1 MVRQTMDALV
11 LVGAILA
18 CGACQRASAKSHII
32 PDGFEVC
39 ETMLSGD
46 EGPNGFEYLKQVDV
60 GNTGEQ
66 EDEWEDD
73 EPVDTSPFELDREY
87 TPGDGFGYVG
97 AQGEVA
103 VDPGWSL
110 SAWPYGGEGN
120 ASICLSGREGFY
132 GYRFDIQNGVYL
144 VAFHFIEKT
153 QHWSGFRRTDLVLE
167 GETVFADYD
176 IFEEVGN
183 RFMVTAKAVA
193 KIEDGHLDIALEP
206 LGTGESPILSGLEVK
221 TIDPDDS
228 APAEVT
234 ELIARGGYE
243 QAILS
248 WRNSPD
254 NDLRGVNVWR
264 REQEKEPWTRVNPR
278 GVAVAH
284 FVDHGA
290 QAGKSYSYKVTSED
304 IFCNESK
311 GVEVGPVTILNHSQ
325 SSLRVFQL
333 DMSPEAIIGMTKDVS
348 SDTYVPATLTIDGQA
363 YAVEAR
369 NRGASTR
376 YLSKPNFKI
385 RLKNNAEYQ
394 GRNGFKLNSE
404 VVDETMISEK
414 LAYDMFNE
422 SDSLAPNASYI
433 HLSWAGRY
441 MGVYT
446 EIQEVD
452 KLFFLDNGISD
463 EGNLYRMGTGM
474 LNVLPSD
481 GQYEETY
488 EKKTNE
494 SDPAGYLDIIKLTE
508 DLGGTEE
515 HLFAGWFDQQFA
527 SDEYIDFLAVNALI
541 ANYDMIDGNQYM
553 YHDTLL
559 DEWHHIPWDYNNGT
573 FADTG
578 LPLTTMTVYGAG
590 MDNPWWFNSI
600 TRVMT
605 NTDLRTRLLARIEA
619 LISGVLSSEKIV
631 ELCNTAVQSAA
642 VDVALDPWMVAWE
655 RDQSFANDVVPAIE
669 DFASQRTAFMNG
681 EIAAMQSIHGPL
693 VINEFQL
700 QNTGQITDEFG
711 QEDPWI
717 ELYNRGND
725 PMELAGIC
733 LTTDLRNGEGAH
745 CFGDVAVIGPG
756 QVLVLFA
763 DAQPDQG
770 DLHLGFTVNPDGG
783 EIGLYFQGEGEGE
796 EGEEGCTVYD
806 VVFYSSQNPGE
817 SYGRT
822 SNGAEQWGSMTMP
835 TPGS

>member
-1 MVRQTMDALV
+1 MFRQTMGALF
-11 LVGAILA
+11 LVGAFLA

-46 EGPNGFEYLKQVDV
+46 EDPNGFEYLRQVDV

-103 VDPGWSL
+103 VDPGWSI
-110 SAWPYGGEGN
+110 SAWPYGGVGN
-120 ASICLSGREGFY
+120 ASIYLSGREGFY
-132 GYRFDIQNGVYL
+132 GYRFDVQDGVYS
-144 VAFHFIEKT
+144 VVFHFIEKT
-153 QHWSGFRRTDLVLE
+153 EHWSDFRRTDLVLE
-167 GETVFADYD
+167 GETVFVDYD

-206 LGTGESPILSGLEVK
+206 LGTGEPPILSGLEVK
-221 TIDPDDS
+221 AIDLDDN

-264 REQEKEPWTRVNPR
+264 REQEKGPWTRVNPR
-278 GVAVAH
+278 VVAVAH

-311 GVEVGPVTILNHSQ
+311 GVEVGPVTILDHSQ

-348 SDTYVPATLTIDGQA
+348 SDTYVPATLTIDGQV

-385 RLKNNAEYQ
+385 RLKNNVEYQ

-414 LAYDMFNE
+414 LAYDMFNQT
-422 SDSLAPNASYI
+422 DAIAPDASYI

-452 KLFFLDNGISD
+452 KLFFVDNGISD
-463 EGNLYRMGTGM
+463 EGNLYRMGTGQ

-494 SDPAGYLDIIKLTE
+494 SDPAGYSDIIKLTE
-508 DLGGTEE
+508 DLGGTAE
-515 HLFAGWFDQQFA
+515 HLFAGWFDLQFA

-559 DEWHHIPWDYNNGT
+559 DKWHHIPWDYNNGT
-573 FADTG
+573 FADAG

-590 MDNPWWFNSI
+590 MENPWWFNSI

-669 DFASQRTAFMNG
+669 DFASQRIAFMGG
-681 EIAAMQSIHGPL
+681 EISAMQSIHGPL

-733 LTTDLRNGEGAH
+733 LTADLRNGEGAH

-770 DLHLGFTVNPDGG
+770 DLHLGLTVSPDRG

>member
-1 MVRQTMDALV
+1 MFRQTMGALF
-11 LVGAILA
+11 LVGVILA
-18 CGACQRASAKSHII
+18 CGACRQTSAKSHII
-32 PDGFEVC
+32 PDGFEIC

-73 EPVDTSPFELDREY
+73 EPVETSTFELDRHY
-87 TPGDGFGYVG
+87 TPQDGFGFVG
-97 AQGEVA
+97 AQGEAA

-110 SAWPYGGEGN
+110 SAWPYGGDGD
-120 ASICLSGREGFY
+120 AAIYLSGREGFG
-132 GYRFDIQNGVYL
+132 GYRFDVQDGVYS
-144 VAFHFIEKT
+144 VTFHFIEKAE
-153 QHWSGFRRTDLVLE
+153 HWSGFRKADLIME
-167 GETVFADYD
+167 GETVFSDYD

-193 KIEDGHLDIALEP
+193 VVEDGHLDIELRT
-206 LGTGESPILSGLEVK
+206 LGTKGPPILSGLEVEAV
-221 TIDPDDS
+221 DPDDA
-228 APAEVT
+228 APFEVT
-234 ELIARGGYE
+234 DLVARGGYE

-254 NDLRGVNVWR
+254 DYLRGVNVWR
-264 REQEKEPWTRVNPR
+264 REQKTEPWTRVNPR
-278 GVAVAH
+278 VVAVRH
-284 FVDHGA
+284 FVDHSA
-290 QAGKSYSYKVTSED
+290 ESGKSYFYEVTSED
-304 IFCNESK
+304 LFCNESK
-311 GVEVGPVTILNHSQ
+311 GVEIGPVTILNSSK
-325 SSLRVFQL
+325 SSLRVFEL
-333 DMSPEAIIGMTKDVS
+333 AMSQEAIIAMTKDVS

-385 RLKNNAEYQ
+385 RLKNNVQYQ

-404 VVDETMISEK
+404 VVDETMIREK

-422 SDSLAPNASYI
+422 SDSLAPIASYI

-452 KLFFLDNGISD
+452 KLFFVDNGISD

-474 LNVLPSD
+474 LNVLSSD

-494 SDPAGYLDIIKLTE
+494 SDPAGYSDIIDLTE
-508 DLGGTEE
+508 DLSGTAE

-527 SDEYIDFLAVNALI
+527 SDEYIDFLAVNALV

-553 YHDTLL
+553 YHDTSL
-559 DEWHHIPWDYNNGT
+559 DKWHHIPWDYNNGT
-573 FADTG
+573 LTDTS
-578 LPLTTMTVYGAG
+578 LPLTTMTVYSSG
-590 MDNPWWFNSI
+590 MENPWWFNSI

-631 ELCNTAVQSAA
+631 ELCNAAVQSAV

-655 RDQSFANDVVPAIE
+655 RDQSFVNDVVPAVE
-669 DFASQRTAFMNG
+669 DFASQRTAFLSG

-700 QNTGQITDEFG
+700 HNTGQITDEYG
-711 QEDPWI
+711 EADPWI
-717 ELYNRGND
+717 ELYNRGNA
-725 PMELAGIC
+725 PVGLAGIC
-733 LTTDLRNGEGAH
+733 LTADLRDIEGAH
-745 CFGDVAVIGPG
+745 CFGDMMEIGPG

-763 DAQPDQG
+763 DGEPDQS
-770 DLHLGFTVNPDGG
+770 DLHLSFTLSSQGG
-783 EIGLYFQGEGEGE
+783 EMGLYSQGEGEGDGK
-796 EGEEGCTVYD
+796 GENSAVHD
-806 VVFYSSQNPGE
+806 LVFYAVQNNGE

-822 SNGAEQWGSMTMP
+822 SNGAEQWGSMAVP

>member
-1 MVRQTMDALV
+1 MIRQAMSALF
-11 LVGAILA
+11 LVGVILA

-32 PDGFEVC
+32 PDGFEIC
-39 ETMLSGD
+39 ETMLSGN
-46 EGPNGFEYLKQVDV
+46 EGPNGFKYLKRVDV

-66 EDEWEDD
+66 DDDWEDD
-73 EPVDTSPFELDREY
+73 EPIDTSPFELDREY
-87 TPGDGFGYVG
+87 KAQDGFGYVG
-97 AQGEVA
+97 AQGAVA

-110 SAWPYGGEGN
+110 SAWPYGGDGN
-120 ASICLSGREGFY
+120 ASIFLSGREGFG
-132 GYRFDIQNGVYL
+132 GYRFDVQDGVYS
-144 VAFHFIEKT
+144 VALHFIEKT
-153 QHWSGFRRTDLVLE
+153 EHWSGFRKADLVLE
-167 GETVFADYD
+167 GETVFSDYD

-193 KIEDGHLDIALEP
+193 RVEDGHLDIELGP
-206 LGTGESPILSGLEVK
+206 LGTKEPPILSGLEVE
-221 TIDPDDS
+221 TVDPDGN

-254 NDLRGVNVWR
+254 NDFRGVNVWK
-264 REQEKEPWTRVNPR
+264 REQQKDPWTRVNPR
-278 GVAVAH
+278 VVAVAH

-290 QAGKSYSYKVTSED
+290 QAGKSYFYKVTSED

-311 GVEVGPVTILNHSQ
+311 GVEIGPVTILDHSQ
-325 SSLRVFQL
+325 SSLRVFEL
-333 DMSPEAIIGMTKDVS
+333 DMSPEAIVAMTKDVS
-348 SDTYVPATLTIDGQA
+348 SDTYVPAILTIDGQA
-363 YAVEAR
+363 YSVEAR

-404 VVDETMISEK
+404 VVDDTMISEK

-422 SDSLAPNASYI
+422 TDAIAPDASYI

-452 KLFFLDNGISD
+452 KLFFVDNGISD
-463 EGNLYRMGTGM
+463 EGNLYRMGTGQ
-474 LNVLPSD
+474 LNVLSD
-481 GQYEETY
+481 DAQYEEIY

-494 SDPAGYLDIIKLTE
+494 SDPAGYSDLIKLTE
-508 DLGGTEE
+508 DLAGTAE

-527 SDEYIDFLAVNALI
+527 SDEYIDFLAVNALV
-541 ANYDMIDGNQYM
+541 ANFDLIDGNQYM
-553 YHDTLL
+553 YHDTVLY
-559 DEWHHIPWDYNNGT
+559 EWHHIPWDYNNGT
-573 FADTG
+573 FTFINFKLSTATF
-578 LPLTTMTVYGAG
+578 YEAG
-590 MDNPWWFNSI
+590 MGNPWWFNSI
-600 TRVMT
+600 TRVIT

-642 VDVALDPWMVAWE
+642 ADVALDPWMVAWE
-655 RDQSFANDVVPAIE
+655 RDQSFVNDVVPALE
-669 DFASQRTAFMNG
+669 DFASQRTAFLSG

-700 QNTGQITDEFG
+700 NNTGQITDEYA
-711 QEDPWI
+711 EADPWI
-717 ELYNRGND
+717 ELHNRGNETV
-725 PMELAGIC
+725 ELAGIC
-733 LTTDLRNGEGAH
+733 LTADLRDFEGVH
-745 CFGDVAVIGPG
+745 CFGDVMVIEPG

-763 DAQPDQG
+763 DAEPDQG
-770 DLHLGFTVNPDGG
+770 DLHLSFTLSPDGG
-783 EIGLYFQGEGEGE
+783 EIGLYSQEEGEGE
-796 EGEEGCTVYD
+796 EDGESCTVHD
-806 VVFYSSQNPGE
+806 LVFYAVQNPGE

-822 SNGAEQWGSMTMP
+822 SNGAEQWGSMATP

>member
-1 MVRQTMDALV
+1 MIRQIAGALF
-11 LVGAILA
+11 LVGVILV
-18 CGACQRASAKSHII
+18 CGACQRASAKNHII
-32 PDGFEVC
+32 PDGFEIC
-39 ETMLSGD
+39 ETMLSGN
-46 EGPNGFEYLKQVDV
+46 EGPNGFEYLKRVDV

-73 EPVDTSPFELDREY
+73 EPIDTSPFELDREY
-87 TPGDGFGYVG
+87 TTQDGFGYVG
-97 AQGEVA
+97 AQGAVA

-110 SAWPYGGEGN
+110 SAWPYGGVGN
-120 ASICLSGREGFY
+120 APICLSGREGFG
-132 GYRFDIQNGVYL
+132 GYRFDVQDGVYS
-144 VAFHFIEKT
+144 VAFHFIEKAE
-153 QHWSGFRRTDLVLE
+153 HWSGFRRIDLVLE
-167 GETVFADYD
+167 GETVFSDYD
-176 IFEEVGN
+176 IFKEVGN

-193 KIEDGHLDIALEP
+193 KVEDGHLDIE
-206 LGTGESPILSGLEVK
+206 LGSLGAKKSPILSGLEVE
-221 TIDPDDS
+221 TIDPDS
-228 APAEVT
+228 NAPAEVT

-248 WRNSPD
+248 WSNSPD
-254 NDLRGVNVWR
+254 DDLRGVNVWR
-264 REQEKEPWTRVNPR
+264 REQEKGPWTRVNPR
-278 GVAVAH
+278 VVAVAH

-290 QAGKSYSYKVTSED
+290 QAGKNYFYKMTSED

-311 GVEVGPVTILNHSQ
+311 GVEIDSVTILDHSQ
-325 SSLRVFQL
+325 SSLRVFDL
-333 DMSPEAIIGMTKDVS
+333 DMSPEAIVAMTKDVS
-348 SDTYVPATLTIDGQA
+348 LDTYVPATLTIDGQA
-363 YAVEAR
+363 YSVEAR

-385 RLKNNAEYQ
+385 RLKNDVLYQ

-404 VVDETMISEK
+404 VVDDTMISEK

-422 SDSLAPNASYI
+422 TDAIAPDASYI

-452 KLFFLDNGISD
+452 RLFFVDNGISD

-474 LNVLPSD
+474 LNVLSD
-481 GQYEETY
+481 NAQYEETY

-494 SDPAGYLDIIKLTE
+494 SDPAGYSDIIKLTE
-508 DLGGTEE
+508 DLAGTAEQ
-515 HLFAGWFDQQFA
+515 LFAGWFDLQFA

-553 YHDTLL
+553 YHDTAL

-573 FADTG
+573 FAAAG

-590 MDNPWWFNSI
+590 MENPWWFNSI
-600 TRVMT
+600 TRVIT
-605 NTDLRTRLLARIEA
+605 NRDLRTRLIARMEE
-619 LISGVLSSEKIV
+619 LISGALSSEKIV
-631 ELCNTAVQSAA
+631 ELCKAAVESAA
-642 VDVALDPWMVAWE
+642 VDVALDPWMVAWK
-655 RDQSFANDVVPAIE
+655 RDQSFVNDVVPAME
-669 DFASQRTAFMNG
+669 DFASQRTAFLSG

-700 QNTGQITDEFG
+700 NNTGQITDEYG
-711 QEDPWI
+711 EADPWI
-717 ELYNRGND
+717 ELYNRGNETV
-725 PMELAGIC
+725 ELAGIC
-733 LTTDLRNGEGAH
+733 LTADLRDFEGVH
-745 CFGDVAVIGPG
+745 CFGDVMVIGPG

-763 DAQPDQG
+763 DGEPDQG
-770 DLHLGFTVNPDGG
+770 DLHLGFTLSSQGG

-796 EGEEGCTVYD
+796 GEEEGSTVYD
-806 VVFYSSQNPGE
+806 LVFYAVQNSGE

-822 SNGAEQWGSMTMP
+822 SNGAEQWESMTVP